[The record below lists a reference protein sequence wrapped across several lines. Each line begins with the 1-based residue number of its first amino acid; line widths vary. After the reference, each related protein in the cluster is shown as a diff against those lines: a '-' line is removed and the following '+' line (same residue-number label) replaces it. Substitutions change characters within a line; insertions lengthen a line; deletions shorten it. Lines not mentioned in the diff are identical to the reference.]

1 MDDDDRDAD
10 VQDDDDVEDAR
21 KQVCKSLDQVVDGGV
36 GAGGAKTNL
45 GATRLKRQ
53 ILYLKKNWLERLI
66 FNICLLSR

>member
-10 VQDDDDVEDAR
+10 VQDDDDHDAR

-45 GATRLKRQ
+45 GATRLERQ
-53 ILYLKKNWLERLI
+53 ILYFKKKPAGEI
-66 FNICLLSR
+66 DFQYLSPF

>member
-45 GATRLKRQ
+45 GATRL
-53 ILYLKKNWLERLI
+53 ETD
-66 FNICLLSR
+66 FVF

>member
-10 VQDDDDVEDAR
+10 VQDDDDHDAR

-45 GATRLKRQ
+45 GATRLERQ
-53 ILYLKKNWLERLI
+53 ILY
-66 FNICLLSR
+66 F

>member
-10 VQDDDDVEDAR
+10 VQDDDHDHDAR

-45 GATRLKRQ
+45 GATRLERQ
-53 ILYLKKNWLERLI
+53 ILYLKKKNGWRD
-66 FNICLLSR
+66 